1 MSAPD
6 QASRTPP
13 KRSRSSPSSSRPRS
27 PPTSL
32 FSPRPHTHRALT
44 PSAQEHVL
52 FLNGERTPYRN
63 DTDRELPFR
72 QESNFFYLTG
82 CAVPG
87 ASALVRGAGA
97 VQLFLPEIVD
107 ADLMWSIVRAPPSPR
122 HCAR

>member
-1 MSAPD
+1 LPA
-6 QASRTPP
+6 
-13 KRSRSSPSSSRPRS
+13 
-27 PPTSL
+27 L
-32 FSPRPHTHRALT
+32 ALT
-44 PSAQEHVL
+44 RPPQEHVL
-52 FLNGERTPYRN
+52 LLTGERTPYRH

-87 ASALVRGAGA
+87 AAALVRGAGA

-107 ADLMWSIVRAPPSPR
+107 ADLMWSIVRALPSPL